1 MKQNYLFG
9 AMLLTA
15 CVFSANVKADMIVD
29 YQGNVKIDKNLTVL
43 GTLNYSKLVTDI
55 QSSNLTVTGTFKTAK
70 AQIDTCYVTSK
81 LSVGTTGRTDA
92 KLTINGSGTR
102 KQFVNYGVYSSL
114 NFGTG
119 AGNLTAVYG
128 TCAGLGSQLIGVQGS
143 ATGNSMRPAAPAI
156 GVYGIATGNSQGR
169 NYGVYGALQ
178 DGSENGAGVYGST
191 STTIQAVPGRYA
203 GYFNG
208 QTKVNGHIYAD
219 NISESSDARLKTNIT
234 GINKGAMAKIKDL
247 RAVQYNWSKDANKDH
262 KHLSENTDFNRKHYG
277 FIAQEVQKIY
287 PELVYTDDEGYLSIN
302 YTELI
307 PFLIQAVQELSTEVE
322 QLKKANK

>member
-1 MKQNYLFG
+1 MKHNFLFG
-9 AMLLTA
+9 AMLFTA
-15 CVFSANVKADMIVD
+15 CVFSANVKAQLEVQTSGDVL
-29 YQGNVKIDKNLTVL
+29 VSKNLEVR
-43 GTLNYSKLVTDI
+43 GTLK
-55 QSSNLTVTGTFKTAK
+55 AK
-70 AQIDTCYVTSK
+70 YMQIDEYQLPNQ
-81 LSVGTTGRTDA
+81 LSTLGIGSAALNNA
-92 KLTINGSGTR
+92 KLTIKGTGVGSS
-102 KQFVNYGVYSSL
+102 QQYGVYSSL
-114 NFGTG
+114 SYGTG
-119 AGNLTAVYG
+119 NVPAIAIFGSST
-128 TCAGLGSQLIGVQGS
+128 GLHTELIGVKGA
-143 ATGNSMRPAAPAI
+143 ATGNSTRPTAPAI
-156 GVYGIATGNSQGR
+156 GVYGISGGNTSGK
-169 NYGVYGALQ
+169 NYGVFGVLQ
-178 DGSENGAGVYGST
+178 DGSQNGAGVYGST

-208 QTKVNGHIYAD
+208 QTKVNGHIFAD

-234 GINKGAMAKIKDL
+234 SINKDAMAKIKDL